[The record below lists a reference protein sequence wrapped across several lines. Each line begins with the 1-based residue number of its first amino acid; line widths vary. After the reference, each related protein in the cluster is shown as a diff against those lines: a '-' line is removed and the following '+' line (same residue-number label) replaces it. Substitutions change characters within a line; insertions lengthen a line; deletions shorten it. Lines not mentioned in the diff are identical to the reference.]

1 MAEVKLID
9 PKKISGNPFNPR
21 RDFNEEALDEL
32 AQSIKELGLLQP
44 PTVYPEGDLHRTISP
59 KGMEYVVLC
68 GERRVKACQKLR
80 LKEIACNV
88 IEEPANEQE
97 ALQLALVE
105 NLQREDL
112 SIAEEAPAICSLV
125 EGGMKR
131 AALAKALGK
140 SPNYVG
146 SRYAVAKHAEVLE
159 AFLANGGKDLEA
171 WSLVGG
177 IESADIRR
185 RIIKSCSSY
194 MGPDKGAV
202 NTVRAL
208 EKHLGTDL
216 KARQLSQFVQQYANP
231 KNKIE
236 RCAGEGFGCDKEKC
250 KHFQELGA
258 RVAGWLGLKAENTWS
273 YTYLCSAEDQVC
285 LTYKKDREK
294 AALKKVESIDP
305 ARLLDSTNAYF
316 DGEWTKIDMEELCD
330 KKCTGCWQRYEVP
343 TALRRSLEV
352 PEYPYVYC
360 VAADGSCFDAKKKA
374 YDKALEGGDKKSYRT
389 WLSREEAQQ
398 KTDEELEQLVIE
410 EIRKRPED
418 VLEGSDNQAVY
429 VLGERGFIPEI
440 SVEITWTK
448 FEPPEECTEDQPEGC
463 WFAVGGYSCPE
474 MCPHAEDG
482 QPKDPE
488 TADEGATA

>member
-1 MAEVKLID
+1 MAELKLVD

-21 RDFNEEALDEL
+21 RDFDEEALGEL

-44 PTVYPEGDLHRTISP
+44 PTVYPEGDLHKTIIP

-68 GERRVKACQKLR
+68 GERRVRACQKLG
-80 LKEIACNV
+80 LKEIPCNV
-88 IEEPANEQE
+88 VPEPASEQE

-146 SRYAVAKHAEVLE
+146 SRYAVAKHPEVLE

-177 IESADIRR
+177 IESADIRK
-185 RIIKSCSSY
+185 RIIKSCCSWP
-194 MGPDKGAV
+194 PDKGGL

-236 RCAGEGFGCDKEKC
+236 RCVGEGYGCDKEKC
-250 KHFQELGA
+250 KHFQEFGA
-258 RVAGWLGLKAENTWS
+258 RVAGWLGLKAENNWS
-273 YTYLCSAEDQVC
+273 YTYICSAEDQVC

-294 AALKKVESIDP
+294 AAIKKVEAIDP
-305 ARLLDSTNAYF
+305 ARLIDSTSTYV
-316 DGEWTKIDMEELCD
+316 DGKFTDVDMAELGE
-330 KKCTGCWQRYEVP
+330 KKCAGCRQRYEVP
-343 TALRRSLEV
+343 MALRRSLKA
-352 PEYPYVYC
+352 PEFPYVYC
-360 VAADGSCFDAKKKA
+360 VASDGSCFEAKKKA
-374 YDKALEGGDKKSYRT
+374 YDKALEVGEKTRHRT
-389 WLSREEAQQ
+389 WLSHAEAQQ
-398 KTDEELEQLVIE
+398 KTDEELEQLVID
-410 EIRKRPED
+410 EIMKRPED
-418 VLEGSDNQAVY
+418 VLEGADDQAVC
-429 VLGERGFIPEI
+429 VLEERGCIPEI
-440 SVEITWTK
+440 SVEIIWTQ
-448 FEPPEECTEDQPEGC
+448 FEPPEECNAEEPEGC
-463 WFAVGGYSCPE
+463 WFGRQGHSCPD
-474 MCPHAEDG
+474 MCPHQADG
-482 QPKDPE
+482 EPKDPE
-488 TADEGATA
+488 ASDEGEAA